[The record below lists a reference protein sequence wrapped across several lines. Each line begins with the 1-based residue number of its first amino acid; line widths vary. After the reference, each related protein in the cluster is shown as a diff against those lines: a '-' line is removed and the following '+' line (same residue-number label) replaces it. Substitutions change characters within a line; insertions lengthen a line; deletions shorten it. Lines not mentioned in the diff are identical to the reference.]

1 MPYYDGIAET
11 KARKRTARKYFI
23 ITVFFSC
30 FLKLNSRFLLIP
42 L

>member
-23 ITVFFSC
+23 ITVFLTVFS
-30 FLKLNSRFLLIP
+30 N
-42 L
+42 